1 MNKKISVKAVVFEH
15 PEPQKWGKYC
25 GYCASIKYECGHS
38 TIQEVIAD
46 IQSHLLKLLCHRF
59 IYKNL
64 ENCGRRID
72 ENSTIPPIFTDGT
85 LIVLTEQLY
94 EVKIV
99 EPKIIE
105 VNVEL
110 PIVPVFQ

>member
-1 MNKKISVKAVVFEH
+1 MNEKISVKVVVFEH

-64 ENCGRRID
+64 ENYGWCID
-72 ENSTIPPIFTDGT
+72 EDSVVSPIFADKE
-85 LIVLTEQLY
+85 IIALTEQLY

-105 VNVEL
+105 VNVET
-110 PIVPVFQ
+110 PIVPVSE